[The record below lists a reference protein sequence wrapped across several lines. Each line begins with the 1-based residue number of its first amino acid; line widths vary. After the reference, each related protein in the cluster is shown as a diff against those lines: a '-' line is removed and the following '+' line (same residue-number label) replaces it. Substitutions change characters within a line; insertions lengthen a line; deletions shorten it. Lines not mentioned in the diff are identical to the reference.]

1 MASTALPPS
10 FLRPSKKIA
19 IALLTEA
26 HSSNLPIEPALALGA
41 TEIIA
46 LDLSDPGRLP
56 EGNYSSNSN
65 NNPYVKH
72 LISAVAQ
79 REIALEMELAAA
91 RNVPVK
97 CVRLASSPYVQT
109 WDFSSHGD
117 PVQDR
122 L

>member
-1 MASTALPPS
+1 
-10 FLRPSKKIA
+10 
-19 IALLTEA
+19 
-26 HSSNLPIEPALALGA
+26 LALGA

-56 EGNYSSNSN
+56 EGNYSSNNN

-97 CVRLASSPYVQT
+97 YVRLASSPYVQT
-109 WDFSSHGD
+109 WDFSSHRDLFQTGYEIMKNEISRWQERSR
-117 PVQDR
+117 PFMVLPR
-122 L
+122 FFKEKLHSSTSA